1 MSEENIEAVRRVYGE
16 WAQGNFRA
24 GPEIYDQDVVFVQ
37 SRELGT
43 DSGTYLG
50 LDGVR
55 DYMGKFLEVWER
67 VTVEASE
74 LIEAGD
80 SVVVKV
86 IQRAVGKGS
95 GVEPAEME
103 YFHVWTFRGGK
114 VIRLD
119 VIRSREAAL
128 EAAGISD

>member
-1 MSEENIEAVRRVYGE
+1 
-16 WAQGNFRA
+16 
-24 GPEIYDQDVVFVQ
+24 
-37 SRELGT
+37 
-43 DSGTYLG
+43 
-50 LDGVR
+50 
-55 DYMGKFLEVWER
+55 MGKFLEVWER